1 MSARRVR
8 RDPPTGA
15 GGALTPP
22 VLLALLA
29 AFAAAGGVVDLAT
42 AIADARAQGPQ
53 PPEKR
58 FAARAVQTLKR
69 IGARVGAPAAPASLA
84 DRIEAAGRP
93 LDLGVADV
101 MAVKGGGALVAL
113 VGGAPVAAAL
123 PGRLPLLAAV
133 ALPAAGFIAPDVLLA
148 RRARRRGRAMADE
161 LPDLLDL
168 LRVAVEAGLPLGR
181 AIAEVGVRH
190 GGTLAAEWRRAA
202 AELALG
208 VPRDRTL
215 KALLRRCPATGMAGL
230 VAAVQRAERH
240 GAPLADTLDAQAR
253 QARAER
259 ARRIRDRA
267 ARAAPK
273 IQLVIALLLVPSILL
288 LVAAALVASL
298 VH

>member
-1 MSARRVR
+1 V
-8 RDPPTGA
+8 
-15 GGALTPP
+15 TPP
-22 VLLALLA
+22 LALALVA
-29 AFAAAGGVVDLAT
+29 AFAAAAGVLDLA
-42 AIADARAQGPQ
+42 AVLAEARAARPASA
-53 PPEKR
+53 PR
-58 FAARAVQTLKR
+58 RWAAAAVGALQR
-69 IGARVGAPAAPASLA
+69 IGARIGAPAAPASLA

-93 LDLGVADV
+93 LNLGIADV

-133 ALPAAGFIAPDVLLA
+133 AFPAVGFLAPDLLLA
-148 RRARRRGRAMADE
+148 RRTRRRGRAMAEE

-168 LRVAVEAGLPLGR
+168 LRVAVQAGLPLGR
-181 AIAEVGVRH
+181 AIAEVGARH

-208 VPRDRTL
+208 VPRDQVL
-215 KALLRRCPATGMAGL
+215 NALLRRCPATGMAGL
-230 VAAVQRAERH
+230 VAAIERAERH

-259 ARRIRDRA
+259 ARRVRDRA

-298 VH
+298 VR

>member
-1 MSARRVR
+1 VR
-8 RDPPTGA
+8 QM
-15 GGALTPP
+15 LTPA
-22 VLLALLA
+22 LALALLA
-29 AFAAAGGVVDLAT
+29 AFAAAAGVVDLGAVL
-42 AIADARAQGPQ
+42 ANARASGP
-53 PPEKR
+53 
-58 FAARAVQTLKR
+58 AAVRRRWAAGVVGALKR

-84 DRIEAAGRP
+84 TRIEAAGRP
-93 LDLGVADV
+93 LHLGVADV

-123 PGRLPLLAAV
+123 PGRLPLLAAL
-133 ALPAAGFIAPDVLLA
+133 AFPAAGFLAPDLLLA
-148 RRARRRGRAMADE
+148 RRARRRGRAMAEE

-168 LRVAVEAGLPLGR
+168 LRVAVQAGLPLGR
-181 AIAEVGVRH
+181 AVAEVGTRH

-208 VPRDRTL
+208 VPRDRVL
-215 KALLRRCPATGMAGL
+215 KALLRRCPATGMGAL
-230 VAAVQRAERH
+230 VAAIERAERH
-240 GAPLADTLDAQAR
+240 GSPLADTLDAQAR

-259 ARRIRDRA
+259 ARRVRDRA

-298 VH
+298 MR

>member
-1 MSARRVR
+1 VTLA
-8 RDPPTGA
+8 
-15 GGALTPP
+15 
-22 VLLALLA
+22 LALLA
-29 AFAAAGGVVDLAT
+29 AFAAAGGVLDLA
-42 AIADARAQGPQ
+42 AVLADARAADPRA
-53 PPEKR
+53 PRLR
-58 FAARAVQTLKR
+58 FIARAVGALQR
-69 IGARVGAPAAPASLA
+69 IGARLGAPAAPASLA
-84 DRIEAAGRP
+84 DRIDAAGRP

-133 ALPAAGFIAPDVLLA
+133 ALPVAGFLAPDLLLA
-148 RRARRRGRAMADE
+148 RRARRRGRAMAEE

-168 LRVAVEAGLPLGR
+168 LRVAVQAGLPLGR
-181 AIAEVGVRH
+181 AIAEVGTRH
-190 GGTLAAEWRRAA
+190 GGMLAAEWRRAA

-208 VPRDRTL
+208 VPRDQVLR
-215 KALLRRCPATGMAGL
+215 ALLRRCPATGMAGL
-230 VAAVQRAERH
+230 VAAIERAERH

-298 VH
+298 VQ

>member
-1 MSARRVR
+1 VTLA
-8 RDPPTGA
+8 
-15 GGALTPP
+15 
-22 VLLALLA
+22 LALLA
-29 AFAAAGGVVDLAT
+29 SLAAAAGVVDLAES
-42 AIADARAQGPQ
+42 RSKG
-53 PPEKR
+53 
-58 FAARAVQTLKR
+58 AARR
-69 IGARVGAPAAPASLA
+69 RWMIGAVSALRRLGARLGAPAAPASLA
-84 DRIEAAGRP
+84 DRIDAAGRP
-93 LDLGVADV
+93 LDLSVADV

-113 VGGAPVAAAL
+113 VGGAPIAAAL

-133 ALPAAGFIAPDVLLA
+133 VLPAAGFVAPDALLA
-148 RRARRRGRAMADE
+148 RQTRRRGRAMAEE

-168 LRVAVEAGLPLGR
+168 LRVAVQAGLPLGR
-181 AIAEVGVRH
+181 AFAEVGVRH
-190 GGTLAAEWRRAA
+190 AGMLAAEWRRAA

-208 VPRDRTL
+208 VPRNQVL
-215 KALLRRCPATGMAGL
+215 GAVLRRCPASGMAGL
-230 VAAVQRAERH
+230 VAAIERAERH

-253 QARAER
+253 HARAER

>member
-1 MSARRVR
+1 
-8 RDPPTGA
+8 
-15 GGALTPP
+15 
-22 VLLALLA
+22 VLELA
-29 AFAAAGGVVDLAT
+29 AAL
-42 AIADARAQGPQ
+42 ADARAAESG
-53 PPEKR
+53 
-58 FAARAVQTLKR
+58 AARRRWAAGAVAALRR

-84 DRIEAAGRP
+84 ERIDAAGRP
-93 LDLGVADV
+93 FDLTVADI

-113 VGGAPVAAAL
+113 VGGAPIAAAL
-123 PGRLPLLAAV
+123 PGRLPLLAAA
-133 ALPAAGFIAPDVLLA
+133 ALPAAGFLAPDLLLG
-148 RRARRRGRAMADE
+148 RRARRRGRAMAEE

-168 LRVAVEAGLPLGR
+168 LRVAIEAGLPLGR
-181 AIAEVGVRH
+181 AIAEVGARH
-190 GGTLAAEWRRAA
+190 GGMLAAEWRRAA

-208 VPRDRTL
+208 VRRDAVLTS
-215 KALLRRCPATGMAGL
+215 LLRRCPATGMAGL
-230 VAAVQRAERH
+230 VAAVERAERH

-298 VH
+298 AR

>member
-1 MSARRVR
+1 MT
-8 RDPPTGA
+8 P
-15 GGALTPP
+15 ALA
-22 VLLALLA
+22 LALLA
-29 AFAAAGGVVDLAT
+29 AFAAAGGVLDLA
-42 AIADARAQGPQ
+42 AVLAEARASGP
-53 PPEKR
+53 
-58 FAARAVQTLKR
+58 AAVRRRWATGVVGALKR

-84 DRIEAAGRP
+84 ARIEAAGRP
-93 LDLGVADV
+93 LNLGVADV

-123 PGRLPLLAAV
+123 PGRLPLLAAL
-133 ALPAAGFIAPDVLLA
+133 AFPAAGFLAP
-148 RRARRRGRAMADE
+148 
-161 LPDLLDL
+161 DL
-168 LRVAVEAGLPLGR
+168 LRVAVQAGLPLGH
-181 AIAEVGVRH
+181 ALAEVGTRH

-208 VPRDRTL
+208 VPRDRVL

-230 VAAVQRAERH
+230 VAAIERAERH
-240 GAPLADTLDAQAR
+240 GSPLADTLDAQAR

-259 ARRIRDRA
+259 AHRVRDRA

-298 VH
+298 VR